1 VIAAGAG
8 ASTVTVRMDG
18 AVIFTSTA
26 MDVPATGVRSIQIGN
41 ETGAQAF
48 ALAADNVLVP

>member
-1 VIAAGAG
+1 
-8 ASTVTVRMDG
+8 MDG